1 MASAGDRLQIVI
13 GAKDELSAKLRETKK
28 EIRDLGRAAN
38 DMQRRYENGEQGVQG
53 EIEQTRQHLDRLR
66 LKHQDLERQQKEN
79 NAEYKRLMT
88 SGKTAAMN
96 LTRSFDAVQ
105 RHLGITDGKA
115 NWLRRSLERLDNGA
129 YAFRTKWSIALA
141 AVQARMTRLR
151 QSAAFQALVSM
162 GRTGF
167 MIAGAALVGGA
178 AMGLTTKATL
188 ENQLL
193 SLEQLLDSKKK
204 AIETQNWIVE
214 QAAKTPFSLTDLSG
228 ATQKLLGFGFELDD
242 VKEKLLVIGDVAAG
256 TNTGA
261 EGIDAITRAMGQMQA
276 KQKITG
282 EEMMQLTEAGIPAW
296 KILAKEMGMS
306 TKELMEMASSQGG
319 GAMLFD
325 QGGLDK
331 LFGGLDKQYGGL
343 MTKQARTLGGRW
355 STFTDTLRTE
365 LSKLFDGK
373 SGKGIRM
380 LLKWAAEEMPKA
392 FKAMKPYIRD
402 FSKTIERNWPQI
414 QSVLKGIGWVFKN
427 VLWRWLTLSYKAVG
441 FLLKWIFKLV
451 RWIVDDAAPAI
462 GRFFTRLGEWFGNLW
477 QGVKDI
483 GGKIKD
489 WFGGVFD
496 GIAGAF
502 DRWSDAIRN
511 VINTVIGWI
520 NKIPGVNIDL
530 ITDPDA
536 LAPGRWMGGPVLAG
550 HPYTVGEI
558 GPELFVPNVGS
569 PRMVGTN
576 GPEVRDF
583 HTSGTIIPTQ
593 MVGAYVAATT
603 AENARTATNVPPGV
617 QIGELHVHDRFDAQ
631 RELQSLL
638 ARERRIAAER
648 S

>member
-88 SGKTAAMN
+88 SGKVAAMN

-151 QSAAFQALVSM
+151 ESAAFQALVSM

-167 MIAGAALVGGA
+167 MIAGAALAGGA

-193 SLEQLLDSKKK
+193 SLEQLLGSKKK
-204 AIETQNWIVE
+204 AVETQNWIVE

-256 TNTGA
+256 TGTGA

-319 GAMLFD
+319 GALLFD

-343 MTKQARTLGGRW
+343 MKKQARTLGGRW

-373 SGKGIRM
+373 SGKGIKM

-402 FSKTIERNWPQI
+402 FSKMIERNWPQI
-414 QSVLKGIGWVFKN
+414 QSVLKGIGNAYRFVAGLIKGVIIVAGKLFK
-427 VLWRWLTLSYKAVG
+427 VLAGIIRWA
-441 FLLKWIFKLV
+441 
-451 RWIVDDAAPAI
+451 VDDAAPAI
-462 GRFFTRLGEWFGNLW
+462 GRFFTGIGEWFSNLW
-477 QGVKDI
+477 QSIKDI
-483 GGKIKD
+483 GGKIGD
-489 WFGGVFD
+489 WFTGVFD
-496 GIAGAF
+496 GIANAF
-502 DRWSDAIRN
+502 DTWSDAIRN

-530 ITDPDA
+530 ITDPGD

-603 AENARTATNVPPGV
+603 AENARTATNAPSGV
-617 QIGELHVHDRFDAQ
+617 QIGELHVHDRFDTQ
-631 RELQSLL
+631 RELQALL

>member
-88 SGKTAAMN
+88 SGKVAAMN

-151 QSAAFQALVSM
+151 ESAAFQALVSM

-167 MIAGAALVGGA
+167 MIAGAALAGGA

-193 SLEQLLDSKKK
+193 SLEQLLGSKKK
-204 AIETQNWIVE
+204 AVETQNWIVE

-256 TNTGA
+256 TGTGA

-319 GAMLFD
+319 GALLFD

-343 MTKQARTLGGRW
+343 MKKQARTLGGRW

-373 SGKGIRM
+373 SGKGIKM

-402 FSKTIERNWPQI
+402 FSKMIERNWPQI
-414 QSVLKGIGWVFKN
+414 QSVLKGIGNAYRFVAGLIKGVIIVAGKLFK
-427 VLWRWLTLSYKAVG
+427 VLAGIIRWA
-441 FLLKWIFKLV
+441 
-451 RWIVDDAAPAI
+451 VDDAAPAI
-462 GRFFTRLGEWFGNLW
+462 GRFFTGIGEWFSNLW
-477 QGVKDI
+477 QSIKDI
-483 GGKIKD
+483 GGKIGD
-489 WFGGVFD
+489 WFTGVFD
-496 GIAGAF
+496 GIANAF
-502 DRWSDAIRN
+502 DTWSDAIRN

-530 ITDPDA
+530 ITDPGD

-603 AENARTATNVPPGV
+603 AENARTATNAPSGV

-631 RELQSLL
+631 RELQALL

>member
-88 SGKTAAMN
+88 SGKVAAMN

-151 QSAAFQALVSM
+151 ESAAFQALVSM

-167 MIAGAALVGGA
+167 MIAGAALAGGA

-193 SLEQLLDSKKK
+193 SLEQLLGSKKK
-204 AIETQNWIVE
+204 AVETQNWIVE

-256 TNTGA
+256 TGTGA

-319 GAMLFD
+319 GALLFD

-343 MTKQARTLGGRW
+343 MKKQARTLGGRW

-373 SGKGIRM
+373 SGKGIKM

-402 FSKTIERNWPQI
+402 FSKMIERNWPQI
-414 QSVLKGIGWVFKN
+414 QSVLKGIGNAYRFVAGLIKGVIIVAGKLFK
-427 VLWRWLTLSYKAVG
+427 VLAGIIRWA
-441 FLLKWIFKLV
+441 
-451 RWIVDDAAPAI
+451 VDDAAPAI
-462 GRFFTRLGEWFGNLW
+462 GRFFTGIGEWFSNLW
-477 QGVKDI
+477 QSIKDI
-483 GGKIKD
+483 GGKIGD
-489 WFGGVFD
+489 WFTGVFD
-496 GIAGAF
+496 GIANAF
-502 DRWSDAIRN
+502 DTWSDAIRN

-530 ITDPDA
+530 ITDPGD

-603 AENARTATNVPPGV
+603 AENARTATNAPSGV
-617 QIGELHVHDRFDAQ
+617 QIG
-631 RELQSLL
+631 
-638 ARERRIAAER
+638 
-648 S
+648 

>member
-88 SGKTAAMN
+88 SGKVAAMN

-151 QSAAFQALVSM
+151 ESAAFQALVSM

-167 MIAGAALVGGA
+167 MIAGAALAGGA

-193 SLEQLLDSKKK
+193 SLEQLLGSKKK
-204 AIETQNWIVE
+204 AVETQNWIVE

-256 TNTGA
+256 TGTGA

-319 GAMLFD
+319 GALLFD

-343 MTKQARTLGGRW
+343 MKKQARTLGGRW

-373 SGKGIRM
+373 SGKGIKM

-402 FSKTIERNWPQI
+402 FSKMIERNWPQI
-414 QSVLKGIGWVFKN
+414 QSVLKGIGNAYRFVAGLIKGVIIVAGKLFK
-427 VLWRWLTLSYKAVG
+427 VLAGIIRWA
-441 FLLKWIFKLV
+441 
-451 RWIVDDAAPAI
+451 VDDAAPAI
-462 GRFFTRLGEWFGNLW
+462 GRFFTGIGEWFSNLW
-477 QGVKDI
+477 QSIKDI
-483 GGKIKD
+483 GGKIGD
-489 WFGGVFD
+489 WFTGVFD
-496 GIAGAF
+496 GIANAF
-502 DRWSDAIRN
+502 DTWSDAIRN

-530 ITDPDA
+530 ITDPGD

-593 MVGAYVAATT
+593 MVGTYVAATT
-603 AENARTATNVPPGV
+603 AENARTATNAPSGV

-631 RELQSLL
+631 RELQALL